1 MIAVGATGVGKSTL
15 LNALLCPSRLTNER
29 EDCFFRTDDT
39 AESVTKNIKFESGSW
54 LGENGTSPRMVKL
67 YDTPGLGDSGGS
79 DSDTLTGIVDR
90 INSEGANIRT
100 ILLVFK
106 ATDRFSS
113 NIQKQLK
120 TLEYILGQDMWS
132 HVITVFTFWD
142 FNKEAIEDRIEN
154 CIKERKADFEEDIK
168 ETRNHCDKVDFEEEK
183 VNEWEDGYEKFLSI
197 RQPIPHS
204 FPHPVFDYNKKDE
217 KDIFFKYAKK
227 IYKESSKM
235 SVLSCEEECL
245 KRLEIA
251 LKNVEK
257 LPVIIGQE
265 FQKIDAGEVL
275 YLKCHLYLGLANS
288 TEKELKWR
296 HNSTLIEMDKTD
308 ERKRIKNKIVS
319 DVIKESGLTISNA
332 SFDDSGVYICSTPE
346 NRSLKSSSGIEVKI
360 LKRKSVCILKYS
372 LPLLKL
378 IHF

>member
-120 TLEYILGQDMWS
+120 TLEYILGGNARRYT
-132 HVITVFTFWD
+132 VFLVVCPGITV
-142 FNKEAIEDRIEN
+142 
-154 CIKERKADFEEDIK
+154 
-168 ETRNHCDKVDFEEEK
+168 
-183 VNEWEDGYEKFLSI
+183 
-197 RQPIPHS
+197 
-204 FPHPVFDYNKKDE
+204 
-217 KDIFFKYAKK
+217 
-227 IYKESSKM
+227 
-235 SVLSCEEECL
+235 VLN
-245 KRLEIA
+245 KRLWETIV
-251 LKNVEK
+251 KYHKKK
-257 LPVIIGQE
+257 L
-265 FQKIDAGEVL
+265 
-275 YLKCHLYLGLANS
+275 
-288 TEKELKWR
+288 
-296 HNSTLIEMDKTD
+296 
-308 ERKRIKNKIVS
+308 
-319 DVIKESGLTISNA
+319 
-332 SFDDSGVYICSTPE
+332 
-346 NRSLKSSSGIEVKI
+346 NR
-360 LKRKSVCILKYS
+360 
-372 LPLLKL
+372 
-378 IHF
+378 

>member
-1 MIAVGATGVGKSTL
+1 
-15 LNALLCPSRLTNER
+15 
-29 EDCFFRTDDT
+29 
-39 AESVTKNIKFESGSW
+39 
-54 LGENGTSPRMVKL
+54 MVKL

-142 FNKEAIEDRIEN
+142 FNKEAIEDRVEN
-154 CIKERKADFEEDIK
+154 CIKERKADFDEDIK

-183 VNEWEDGYEKFLSI
+183 VIEWEDGYEKFLSI
-197 RQPIPHS
+197 SQPIPHS
-204 FPHPVFDYNKKDE
+204 FPHPVFDYNKKYE
-217 KDIFFKYAKK
+217 KDIFFKYAEK

-235 SVLSCEEECL
+235 RVLSCEEDCQ

-251 LKNVEK
+251 LKNEEK

-265 FQKIDAGEVL
+265 FQKKYAGEVL

-308 ERKRIKNKIVS
+308 ERKRIGNNIVS

-332 SFDDSGVYICSTPE
+332 SFDDSGVYVCSTPE

-360 LKRKSVCILKYS
+360 LKRKSACTLKYS
-372 LPLLKL
+372 LPFFKL